1 MALAIDA
8 GNSKTDVALVATDG
22 SILATARGGGFRPPV
37 VGVERAVDVLAPL
50 VASVLAEAGVGG
62 AAGPGGAAG
71 VVGPVRAA
79 GVAGLVGAAG
89 VAAPLGAAEGAG
101 LVGATGV
108 ADPVGATGVAG
119 PVGVAGAAGPVGV
132 AGAAGAAEPAGAA
145 GAPGP
150 VEVAGVAR
158 PVDHLSAFLANA
170 DLPVEEA
177 RLTAEIARRGWAG
190 TVTVRND
197 TFALLRAGLPD
208 DGEPVGVAVVCGA
221 GINCVGVGRD
231 GATARFPSIGR
242 ISGDWGGGAHLAD
255 EALWCAAR
263 AEDGRG
269 APTELAR
276 ALPAHFGL
284 LTMREL
290 IEALHLHEIP
300 GHRRH
305 ELPPVL
311 FAAATAGDR
320 VARTLVTRQTEEIAL
335 LTRVA
340 LERLGLLDEPTP
352 VILGGGILTARH
364 PLLHD
369 HLTQLLTDHA
379 PKALP
384 HVVTAPPVLGAAL
397 DTLDRAG
404 AKAGAYGRARRAW
417 G

>member
-1 MALAIDA
+1 MGLTGMALAIDA

-50 VASVLAEAGVGG
+50 VAFVLAEAGVSGAAGVGG
-62 AAGPGGAAG
+62 AAGPGGAAA
-71 VVGPVRAA
+71 AA
-79 GVAGLVGAAG
+79 G
-89 VAAPLGAAEGAG
+89 
-101 LVGATGV
+101 
-108 ADPVGATGVAG
+108 
-119 PVGVAGAAGPVGV
+119 
-132 AGAAGAAEPAGAA
+132 
-145 GAPGP
+145 
-150 VEVAGVAR
+150 

-177 RLTAEIARRGWAG
+177 RLTAELARRGWAG
-190 TVTVRND
+190 TVAVRND

-208 DGEPVGVAVVCGA
+208 EGEPVGVAVVCGA

-276 ALPAHFGL
+276 ALPTHFGL
-284 LTMREL
+284 DTMREL
-290 IEALHLHEIP
+290 IEALHLREIP

-311 FAAATAGDR
+311 FAVATAGDR
-320 VARTLVTRQTEEIAL
+320 LARALVTRQAEEIAL
-335 LTRVA
+335 LARVA

-352 VILGGGILTARH
+352 VILGGGVLTARH
-364 PLLHD
+364 PLLHN

-404 AKAGAYGRARRAW
+404 AKAGAYERVRRAW

>member
-1 MALAIDA
+1 MGLTGMALAIDA

-22 SILATARGGGFRPPV
+22 RVLATARGGGFRPPA

-62 AAGPGGAAG
+62 AAGAG
-71 VVGPVRAA
+71 
-79 GVAGLVGAAG
+79 
-89 VAAPLGAAEGAG
+89 
-101 LVGATGV
+101 
-108 ADPVGATGVAG
+108 
-119 PVGVAGAAGPVGV
+119 GV
-132 AGAAGAAEPAGAA
+132 AGAAGAAGLVGAAAPLGAAGVSEPAEVAGAA
-145 GAPGP
+145 G
-150 VEVAGVAR
+150 

-177 RLTAEIARRGWAG
+177 QLTAEITRRGWAG

-221 GINCVGVGRD
+221 GINCAGVGRD
-231 GATARFPSIGR
+231 GATARFPAIGR

-284 LTMREL
+284 TTMREL

-311 FAAATAGDR
+311 FAVATAGDR
-320 VARTLVTRQTEEIAL
+320 VARTLVTRQAEEIAL
-335 LTRVA
+335 LARVA
-340 LERLGLLDEPTP
+340 LERLGLLDEPAP

-364 PLLHD
+364 PLLHN

-379 PKALP
+379 PKVLP
-384 HVVTAPPVLGAAL
+384 HLVTAPPVLGAAL

-404 AKAGAYGRARRAW
+404 ATAGAYERVRRAW

>member
-1 MALAIDA
+1 MGVTGLALAIDA

-22 SILATARGGGFRPPV
+22 TVLATARGGGFRPPA
-37 VGVERAVDVLAPL
+37 VGIERAVDVLAPL
-50 VASVLAEAGVGG
+50 VASVLAKAGLRGAAETAEEAGATGVTGPGGPVGGMGARG
-62 AAGPGGAAG
+62 AAGAVGARGAVGAAG
-71 VVGPVRAA
+71 AAGLVAAA
-79 GVAGLVGAAG
+79 GVAG
-89 VAAPLGAAEGAG
+89 
-101 LVGATGV
+101 
-108 ADPVGATGVAG
+108 
-119 PVGVAGAAGPVGV
+119 
-132 AGAAGAAEPAGAA
+132 
-145 GAPGP
+145 P
-150 VEVAGVAR
+150 VE
-158 PVDHLSAFLANA
+158 HLSAFLANA

-221 GINCVGVGRD
+221 GINCVGVGRG
-231 GATARFPSIGR
+231 GAPARFPAIGR

-269 APTELAR
+269 EPTELAR

-284 LTMREL
+284 TTMREL

-311 FAAATAGDR
+311 FAIATAGDR
-320 VARTLVTRQTEEIAL
+320 VARTLVTRQAEEIAL
-335 LTRVA
+335 LAHVA
-340 LERLGLLDEPTP
+340 LERLGLLAEPTP

-364 PLLHD
+364 PLLHNR
-369 HLTQLLTDHA
+369 LTQLLTEHA

-397 DTLDRAG
+397 ATLDRAG
-404 AKAGAYGRARRAW
+404 AGPGAYERVRGAW

>member
-1 MALAIDA
+1 MGLTGMALAIDA

-22 SILATARGGGFRPPV
+22 SVLATARGGGFRPPV

-50 VASVLAEAGVGG
+50 VASVMAEAGVVG
-62 AAGPGGAAG
+62 AAGPVGAAEVTGPGGAAG
-71 VVGPVRAA
+71 AEGLVGAAGAAEPVRAA
-79 GVAGLVGAAG
+79 GVAG
-89 VAAPLGAAEGAG
+89 
-101 LVGATGV
+101 
-108 ADPVGATGVAG
+108 
-119 PVGVAGAAGPVGV
+119 
-132 AGAAGAAEPAGAA
+132 
-145 GAPGP
+145 
-150 VEVAGVAR
+150 

-177 RLTAEIARRGWAG
+177 RLTAGIARRGWAE

-221 GINCVGVGRD
+221 GINCVGLGRD
-231 GATARFPSIGR
+231 GATARFPAVGR

-269 APTELAR
+269 TPTELAR

-284 LTMREL
+284 TTMREL

-311 FAAATAGDR
+311 FAVATAGDR
-320 VARTLVTRQTEEIAL
+320 LARTLLTRQAEEIAL
-335 LTRVA
+335 LARVA
-340 LERLGLLDEPTP
+340 LDRLGLLDEPTP

-364 PLLHD
+364 PLLHN
-369 HLTQLLTDHA
+369 HLTQLLAEHA

-397 DTLDRAG
+397 DALDRTG
-404 AKAGAYGRARRAW
+404 AEPWAYERVRGAW

>member
-1 MALAIDA
+1 MGLTGMALAIDA
-8 GNSKTDVALVATDG
+8 GNSKTDVALVTTDG
-22 SILATARGGGFRPPV
+22 SILATARGGGFQPPV
-37 VGVERAVDVLAPL
+37 VGAERAVDMLAPL
-50 VASVLAEAGVGG
+50 VASVLAEAGM
-62 AAGPGGAAG
+62 
-71 VVGPVRAA
+71 
-79 GVAGLVGAAG
+79 VGAAG
-89 VAAPLGAAEGAG
+89 A
-101 LVGATGV
+101 
-108 ADPVGATGVAG
+108 
-119 PVGVAGAAGPVGV
+119 VGVARVAGSGGVVGAAG
-132 AGAAGAAEPAGAA
+132 
-145 GAPGP
+145 
-150 VEVAGVAR
+150 

-221 GINCVGVGRD
+221 GINCVGLGRD
-231 GATARFPSIGR
+231 GATARFPAIGR
-242 ISGDWGGGAHLAD
+242 ISGDWGGGAQLAD

-284 LTMREL
+284 TTMREL

-311 FAAATAGDR
+311 FAVATAGDR
-320 VARTLVTRQTEEIAL
+320 IARTLVTRQAEEIAL
-335 LTRVA
+335 LARVA
-340 LERLGLLDEPTP
+340 LDRLGLLDEPTP

-364 PLLHD
+364 PLLHN
-369 HLTQLLTDHA
+369 HLTQLLTQHA
-379 PKALP
+379 PQAIP
-384 HVVTAPPVLGAAL
+384 QVVTAPPVLGAAL

-404 AKAGAYGRARRAW
+404 AQAEAYGRVRGAW

>member
-1 MALAIDA
+1 MGLTGMALAIDA

-50 VASVLAEAGVGG
+50 VESVLAEARVGG
-62 AAGPGGAAG
+62 A
-71 VVGPVRAA
+71 VRA
-79 GVAGLVGAAG
+79 G
-89 VAAPLGAAEGAG
+89 
-101 LVGATGV
+101 
-108 ADPVGATGVAG
+108 
-119 PVGVAGAAGPVGV
+119 GVAGAAG
-132 AGAAGAAEPAGAA
+132 
-145 GAPGP
+145 
-150 VEVAGVAR
+150 

-170 DLPVEEA
+170 DLPVEET
-177 RLTAEIARRGWAG
+177 RLTAEITRRGWAG

-276 ALPAHFGL
+276 ALPARFGL
-284 LTMREL
+284 TTMREL

-305 ELPPVL
+305 ELPRSSSPSPPPE
-311 FAAATAGDR
+311 TAS
-320 VARTLVTRQTEEIAL
+320 
-335 LTRVA
+335 
-340 LERLGLLDEPTP
+340 P
-352 VILGGGILTARH
+352 
-364 PLLHD
+364 
-369 HLTQLLTDHA
+369 A
-379 PKALP
+379 PS
-384 HVVTAPPVLGAAL
+384 
-397 DTLDRAG
+397 
-404 AKAGAYGRARRAW
+404 
-417 G
+417 

>member
-1 MALAIDA
+1 MGLTGTALAIDA

-50 VASVLAEAGVGG
+50 VKSVLAEAGVGG

-71 VVGPVRAA
+71 AA
-79 GVAGLVGAAG
+79 GVAGPA
-89 VAAPLGAAEGAG
+89 
-101 LVGATGV
+101 
-108 ADPVGATGVAG
+108 GATGVAG
-119 PVGVAGAAGPVGV
+119 PAGATGVAG
-132 AGAAGAAEPAGAA
+132 PA
-145 GAPGP
+145 
-150 VEVAGVAR
+150 EVAGVAG

-177 RLTAEIARRGWAG
+177 RLTAEITRRGWAG

-284 LTMREL
+284 DTMREL
-290 IEALHLHEIP
+290 IEALHLHGIP

-311 FAAATAGDR
+311 FAVATAGDR
-320 VARTLVTRQTEEIAL
+320 LARTLVTRQAEEIAL
-335 LTRVA
+335 LARVA
-340 LERLGLLDEPTP
+340 LERLGLLVEPTP
-352 VILGGGILTARH
+352 VILGGGILTAHH
-364 PLLHD
+364 PLLHH
-369 HLTQLLTDHA
+369 HLTRLLTDHA

-404 AKAGAYGRARRAW
+404 AKAGAYGRVRRAW

>member
-1 MALAIDA
+1 M
-8 GNSKTDVALVATDG
+8 
-22 SILATARGGGFRPPV
+22 
-37 VGVERAVDVLAPL
+37 
-50 VASVLAEAGVGG
+50 
-62 AAGPGGAAG
+62 
-71 VVGPVRAA
+71 
-79 GVAGLVGAAG
+79 
-89 VAAPLGAAEGAG
+89 
-101 LVGATGV
+101 
-108 ADPVGATGVAG
+108 
-119 PVGVAGAAGPVGV
+119 AGAAGS
-132 AGAAGAAEPAGAA
+132 
-145 GAPGP
+145 
-150 VEVAGVAR
+150 
-158 PVDHLSAFLANA
+158 VDHLSAFLANA

-208 DGEPVGVAVVCGA
+208 GGEPVGVAVVCGA

-276 ALPAHFGL
+276 VLPAHFGL

-320 VARTLVTRQTEEIAL
+320 VARTLVTRQAEEIAL
-335 LTRVA
+335 LARVA

-364 PLLHD
+364 PVLHH

-404 AKAGAYGRARRAW
+404 AKAGAYGRVRRAW

>member
-1 MALAIDA
+1 MGLTGIALAIDA
-8 GNSKTDVALVATDG
+8 GNSKTDVALVTTDG
-22 SILATARGGGFRPPV
+22 TILATARGGGFQPPT
-37 VGVERAVDVLAPL
+37 VGAERAVDALAPL
-50 VASVLAEAGVGG
+50 VATVLAEAGLVGVARAVG
-62 AAGPGGAAG
+62 AVGPGG
-71 VVGPVRAA
+71 VVGAA
-79 GVAGLVGAAG
+79 EAPRLVGAAG
-89 VAAPLGAAEGAG
+89 
-101 LVGATGV
+101 
-108 ADPVGATGVAG
+108 
-119 PVGVAGAAGPVGV
+119 AAG
-132 AGAAGAAEPAGAA
+132 
-145 GAPGP
+145 
-150 VEVAGVAR
+150 

-170 DLPVEEA
+170 DLPVEEV

-208 DGEPVGVAVVCGA
+208 GGEPVGVAVVCGA
-221 GINCVGVGRD
+221 GINCVGLGRD
-231 GATARFPSIGR
+231 GATARFPAIGR

-284 LTMREL
+284 TTMREL

-300 GHRRH
+300 AHRRH

-311 FAAATAGDR
+311 FAVATAGDR
-320 VARTLVTRQTEEIAL
+320 IARTLVTRQAEEIAL
-335 LTRVA
+335 LARVA
-340 LERLGLLDEPTP
+340 LDRLGLLDEPTP
-352 VILGGGILTARH
+352 VILGGGVLTARH
-364 PLLHD
+364 PLLHN
-369 HLTQLLTDHA
+369 HLTQLLTQHA

-404 AKAGAYGRARRAW
+404 AHAEAYGRVRGAW

>member
-1 MALAIDA
+1 MGLTGMAIAIDA
-8 GNSKTDVALVATDG
+8 GNSKTDVALAATDG
-22 SILATARGGGFRPPV
+22 SILATARGGGFRPPA
-37 VGVERAVDVLAPL
+37 VGLERAVDVLAPL
-50 VASVLAEAGVGG
+50 VASVLTE
-62 AAGPGGAAG
+62 AG
-71 VVGPVRAA
+71 VVGMAGAVGAVGGAGPDGAA
-79 GVAGLVGAAG
+79 GGAGPAGAAGAAGLVGAAERAESLAAAG
-89 VAAPLGAAEGAG
+89 GAGPVAAAGGA
-101 LVGATGV
+101 V
-108 ADPVGATGVAG
+108 PVGTAGAVGSAWPAEAAGVAG
-119 PVGVAGAAGPVGV
+119 
-132 AGAAGAAEPAGAA
+132 
-145 GAPGP
+145 
-150 VEVAGVAR
+150 

-170 DLPVEEA
+170 DLPIEEA

-208 DGEPVGVAVVCGA
+208 DGERAGVAVVCGA

-231 GATARFPSIGR
+231 GATVRFPSIGK

-284 LTMREL
+284 TTMREL

-311 FAAATAGDR
+311 FAVATAGDR
-320 VARTLVTRQTEEIAL
+320 LARTLVTRQAEEIAL
-335 LTRVA
+335 LARVA
-340 LERLGLLDEPTP
+340 LDRLGLLDEPTP
-352 VILGGGILTARH
+352 VILGGGVLTARH
-364 PLLHD
+364 PLLHN
-369 HLTQLLTDHA
+369 HLTQLLTQHA
-379 PKALP
+379 PQALP

-404 AKAGAYGRARRAW
+404 ARPGAYERVRGAW